1 MGKRMLNCVASDF
14 KKMRGNALKK
24 AIEAAEGRTV
34 CCETV
39 CVRPTF

>member
-24 AIEAAEGRTV
+24 AIEAAEG
-34 CCETV
+34 
-39 CVRPTF
+39 